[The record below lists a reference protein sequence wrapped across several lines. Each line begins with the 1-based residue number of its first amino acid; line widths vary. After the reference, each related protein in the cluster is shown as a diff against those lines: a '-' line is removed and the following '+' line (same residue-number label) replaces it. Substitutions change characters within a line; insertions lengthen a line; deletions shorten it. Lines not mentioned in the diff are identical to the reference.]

1 MNNKQDLIVL
11 EQLPIIKTYLEK
23 LSLEIKEKVDKA
35 TSLVCTP
42 DNYKEIKEVRATLTK
57 EFNELETQRKQV
69 KNAIME
75 KYNDFEKIYK
85 ENVANIYQEADRD
98 LKKKIDESIYILVK
112 EKEDKIKQFA
122 EEHIK
127 FNHLET
133 IIEFKDIPLNIN
145 LSCSMK
151 SLENDVLAFIKMVS
165 DDMECISSDE
175 YRDEI
180 LYEYQHNGFKYT
192 NAVMTVRKKQE
203 EIQKIKQQQEKIEEV
218 KQEEIKVA
226 EVVEEVVELA
236 MPKEVEPIDTWQ
248 FTIKATKTQAK
259 EIKEFIKS
267 KGVEIL

>member
-75 KYNDFEKIYK
+75 KYNAFEEVYK
-85 ENVANIYQEADRD
+85 ENVANLYQEADRD

-151 SLENDVLAFIKMVS
+151 SLENDVLTFIKMVS

-218 KQEEIKVA
+218 
-226 EVVEEVVELA
+226 VELT
-236 MPKEVEPIDTWQ
+236 MPKEVEPIETWQ

>member
-1 MNNKQDLIVL
+1 MNNKQDLIVV

-23 LSLEIKEKVDKA
+23 LSLEIKEKVNKA
-35 TSLVCTP
+35 TSLVCTE

-57 EFNELETQRKQV
+57 EFKELEEQRKQV

-75 KYNDFEKIYK
+75 KYNAFEEVYK
-85 ENVANIYQEADRD
+85 ENVANLYQQADVD
-98 LKKKIDESIYILVK
+98 LKKKIDNSINILVK
-112 EKEDKIKQFA
+112 EKEDKIRIFA

-127 FNHLET
+127 FNHLEN
-133 IIEFKDIPLNIN
+133 IIKFEDIPLNIN

-151 SLENDVLAFIKMVS
+151 SLENSVLAFIKMVS
-165 DDMECISSDE
+165 DDMECISSEEYHDE
-175 YRDEI
+175 T
-180 LYEYQHNGFKYT
+180 LYEYQHNGFRYAT
-192 NAVMTVRKKQE
+192 AVMTVRKKQE
-203 EIQKIKQQQEKIEEV
+203 EIQKLKQQQEKIEEV

-226 EVVEEVVELA
+226 EVVEEVVELT

-267 KGVEIL
+267 KGVEII